1 VGATG
6 VLFSGFTATPFVTL
20 VRLSGTFSV
29 VLGVPLMR
37 RLLSIC
43 FSLAVLSASA
53 IGASYLVAAD
63 KTATKPAD
71 AQPVELF
78 AGMNSGD
85 LSVKFIP
92 KNDREGQILIE
103 NKTKQPVSVQLPA
116 SFVGVP
122 VLAQI
127 GANGGGRQRSG
138 SRNGG
143 GNNNQQQTTG
153 GGGGGFGGGGGGFNI
168 APEAVGKVKVPL
180 VCLEHGKDEPNSRVP
195 YEIRP
200 TSSYTKDARIEGLLT
215 MLGEGNLDQKA
226 AQAAAWHFAN
236 NMSWEELNAKK
247 IHHLGGRG
255 DEKYF
260 TDAEMQGAMKI
271 AAEADRFAAMHPRTP
286 ESDKTTDSASPESV
300 SYSGKKIYSAETMP
314 DAK

>member
-1 VGATG
+1 
-6 VLFSGFTATPFVTL
+6 
-20 VRLSGTFSV
+20 
-29 VLGVPLMR
+29 MR
-37 RLLSIC
+37 RSLRIYS
-43 FSLAVLSASA
+43 SLAVLSLPVLV
-53 IGASYLVAAD
+53 ASYLVAAD
-63 KTATKPAD
+63 KTPAKSAD
-71 AQPVELF
+71 VQPVELF

-92 KNDREGQILIE
+92 KNDREGQIVIE
-103 NKTKQPVSVQLPA
+103 NKTNQPVSVQLPK

-127 GANGGGRQRSG
+127 GANGGGRQR
-138 SRNGG
+138 NGG
-143 GNNNQQQTTG
+143 NRNNNNNQQQTTGG

-168 APEAVGKVKVPL
+168 APESVGKVKVPL

-200 TSSYTKDARIEGLLT
+200 TSSYTKDGRIEELLS

-236 NMSWEELNAKK
+236 NMSWDELNAKK

-260 TDAEMQGAMKI
+260 TAAEMQGAMRI
-271 AAEADRFAAMHPRTP
+271 AAESERLAAMHPPKP
-286 ESDKTTDSASPESV
+286 ESDKTTDAASESV
-300 SYSGKKIYSAETMP
+300 SYSPKKIYSAETMP
-314 DAK
+314 DSK